1 MMKIVFSILMA
12 LMLGFFCGYL
22 YREWFVEDVI
32 REKQYQKEME
42 ESDRRIKENNRIL
55 ELINYDGEDWMEKW
69 DEYMMEQMMDNYQ
82 PV

>member
-1 MMKIVFSILMA
+1 MRKTIFTVLFFL
-12 LMLGFFCGYL
+12 LLGFVCGYL
-22 YREWFVEDVI
+22 YREWFTEDVI
-32 REKQYQKEME
+32 REKQYQEKMK
-42 ESDRRIKENNRIL
+42 ESDRRIRENNRIQ